1 MENELELR
9 EFNVTMSNV
18 LTRSSHSLTLNEKR
32 VIACCIAK
40 TNSIKGS
47 AVHAHLAKFTKIRI
61 TALDFAETF
70 GIDSKIV
77 YSQLKTAADN
87 LFERQLS
94 IKTNRRGN
102 ERITRFRWVTS
113 ASYAE
118 SEGFIEVSFSPEI
131 YPHLQ
136 SLKSQYT
143 TYKLQNAAAFRS
155 VYSWRLFEIARSW
168 LGTNKPITL
177 SLESLKQQLDVPD
190 TYRWDHVKKRALEP
204 AILEIARFEQ
214 IDISYKTKKT
224 GRSVTTL
231 VFTFKKHEQLD
242 LLIDI

>member
-1 MENELELR
+1 DSRKGEHI
-9 EFNVTMSNV
+9 
-18 LTRSSHSLTLNEKR
+18 HS
-32 VIACCIAK
+32 
-40 TNSIKGS
+40 
-47 AVHAHLAKFTKIRI
+47 HLAKFTKIRI

-168 LGTNKPITL
+168 LGTNKPVKL
-177 SLESLKQQLDVPD
+177 SLENIRHQLDVPTSYKWND
-190 TYRWDHVKKRALEP
+190 VKKRALDP
-204 AILEIARFEQ
+204 AILEISKHEK
-214 IDISYKTKKT
+214 IDITYTTKKS
-224 GRSVTTL
+224 GRSVSDL
-231 VFTFKKHEQLD
+231 IFTFKKREKLD